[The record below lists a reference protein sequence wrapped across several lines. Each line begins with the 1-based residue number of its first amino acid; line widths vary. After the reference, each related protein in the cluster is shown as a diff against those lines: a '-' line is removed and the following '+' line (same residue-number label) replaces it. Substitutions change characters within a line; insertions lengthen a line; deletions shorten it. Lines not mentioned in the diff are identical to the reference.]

1 MASFFNLILD
11 TLAPSGVTLSI
22 NNKAQYTTTQEV
34 TTNMEFDIDK
44 ITYQRSIINK
54 CTNRNVKIITEINEQ
69 MKIDVRTNS
78 DVIIETK
85 TNIVERNIK

>member
-1 MASFFNLILD
+1 MDKGRKGIGWF
-11 TLAPSGVTLSI
+11 TLEL
-22 NNKAQYTTTQEV
+22 YTPTPPEV

>member
-1 MASFFNLILD
+1 MECGQMNKGMKGIGWFILE
-11 TLAPSGVTLSI
+11 L
-22 NNKAQYTTTQEV
+22 YTPTPPEV
-34 TTNMEFDIDK
+34 TTNMEVDIDK
-44 ITYQRSIINK
+44 IAYQRSIINK

-85 TNIVERNIK
+85 TNIIERNIK